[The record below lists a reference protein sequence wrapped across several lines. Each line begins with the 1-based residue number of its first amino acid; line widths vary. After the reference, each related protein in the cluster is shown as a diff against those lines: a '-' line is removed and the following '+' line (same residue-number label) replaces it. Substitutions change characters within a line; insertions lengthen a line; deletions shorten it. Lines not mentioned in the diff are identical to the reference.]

1 MNFRSRDFW
10 PKSLPFLEDQLR
22 SRPKWSYAHWQ
33 FGPGFESCSKF
44 LITVRLQTLTQI
56 LTKTVMKNKPP
67 RVFSPRWLYS
77 PNKSLLVVG
86 CWKHFPHSSVS
97 LFQDFFSIFFLIFCS
112 LSQYW
117 RERVRTE
124 SGRDVG
130 ASHKLLSRQ
139 YWRTVAQTD
148 AIFSGRRSWVTL
160 PGAPSLEFYWN
171 RVKISRKNGENWARL
186 ALTN

>member
-1 MNFRSRDFW
+1 MNFRSRRFLAKKSPVFW
-10 PKSLPFLEDQLR
+10 RPR
-22 SRPKWSYAHWQ
+22 SRSKWSYAHWQ

-44 LITVRLQTLTQI
+44 LITVCLQTLTQI
-56 LTKTVMKNKPP
+56 LTKTVMKSKPP
-67 RVFSPRWLYS
+67 RVFISPRWLYS

-86 CWKHFPHSSVS
+86 VQNIFRIQVFLCFKI
-97 LFQDFFSIFFLIFCS
+97 FFNFFLIFCS

-130 ASHKLLSRQ
+130 ASHKLLSRHF
-139 YWRTVAQTD
+139 WRTVGQTD

-160 PGAPSLEFYWN
+160 PGATVWN
-171 RVKISRKNGENWARL
+171 STERRRKNHGKTVKIEQD
-186 ALTN
+186 

>member
-86 CWKHFPHSSVS
+86 CCWKHFPHSSVS
-97 LFQDFFSIFFLIFCS
+97 LFQDFFSIFSWFFVPYRNTDEREWGLRVVEMLVRVTSCWVDSIDERSPRRMPFFLAA
-112 LSQYW
+112 
-117 RERVRTE
+117 
-124 SGRDVG
+124 G
-130 ASHKLLSRQ
+130 A
-139 YWRTVAQTD
+139 
-148 AIFSGRRSWVTL
+148 
-160 PGAPSLEFYWN
+160 E
-171 RVKISRKNGENWARL
+171 
-186 ALTN
+186 